1 MRIMKEINKKE
12 INKKLKDLYER
23 MKQINK
29 EIDEFLKYARSNDN

>member
-1 MRIMKEINKKE
+1 MMKEINKKE

-29 EIDEFLKYARSNDN
+29 EIDEFLKYARSSDN